1 MKKNSARAMFAV
13 VTLGSALAV
22 SGCGGGGGSG
32 DGTASMMGP
41 DQEPPAP
48 PPRAVLEPGPGLHLS
63 DAAPVQADTA
73 DKTIL
78 AAQEGGD
85 TIPTLS
91 AVITRDTAQSTTAV
105 STSGSRVKSV
115 RSDGDGGFH
124 VIFVDGDV
132 ETPIHFERG
141 DFVSSGASYQKDIDD
156 TTYWLWRHSLRFSEN
171 DLTLRNRDYLRNRDR
186 EYLAALGGQAGDLQS
201 GFERFYFVF
210 GTRTPA
216 MVTSRGSASFEGTL
230 WADSWDAGNHS
241 SSQRQRHSG
250 HMRLVANFDLGTLE
264 GHIRSIRGS
273 EPGEMARSLWPTS
286 SFRIADG
293 KFNEAGQFT
302 ATLTGHD
309 SAETPSLGE
318 SAAGYVGELL
328 GEFYGPRA
336 DEIGA
341 VLNATRDVEDDAHDR
356 VLQGYVG
363 GQRVIGA
370 YTDDAPFSTGVDR
383 HDTNTS
389 SPRVVSQGAD
399 NRVTSV
405 TSDGVGGYRIAY
417 LVDGQPRSVN
427 LEPEDVPRAG
437 NDASYAPRDGAMLRY
452 WRPFDSKYSSV
463 AIWSHNRY
471 ANAESDE
478 WVFGTWGHVIHG
490 SRTPSASI
498 PATGGATYTG
508 FAGAYEWEPS
518 PVSAS
523 VLNTPYYE
531 GSLSLRADFTAG
543 TVEGEISNLRRRP
556 MTGSPFAPVSG
567 QFAIGNGEISGNALS
582 GELSGLG
589 YSGEIRGAFYGPAAE
604 EAAGVMEATDADD
617 KMLHGWFRGRKQ

>member
-1 MKKNSARAMFAV
+1 MKRVSARALFTI
-13 VTLGSALAV
+13 VTLGLALAV

-32 DGTASMMGP
+32 DGTASVTGP
-41 DQEPPAP
+41 EQPPAP
-48 PPRAVLEPGPGLHLS
+48 PPPAVQEPGPGLHTS

-78 AAQEGGD
+78 ATLEDGEV
-85 TIPTLS
+85 IPTLS
-91 AVITRDTAQSTTAV
+91 AVITMSTAESTAAV
-105 STSGSRVKSV
+105 STGGFSV
-115 RSDGDGGFH
+115 RSISSDGDGGYH
-124 VIFVDGDV
+124 VTFVDGDI
-132 ETPIHFERG
+132 ETPIHFEREG
-141 DFVSSGASYQKDIDD
+141 FNAALNRFEQDRDGASFL
-156 TTYWLWRHSLRFSEN
+156 LWSYGGFSED
-171 DLTLRNRDYLRNRDR
+171 DLTVELQDY
-186 EYLAALGGQAGDLQS
+186 EYLASLGANAGTAQD
-201 GFERFYFVF
+201 GWERFYFVF
-210 GTRTPA
+210 GAKTPA
-216 MVTSRGSASFEGTL
+216 MATSRGSASFEGRFR
-230 WADSWDAGNHS
+230 ADTFDADDPGRNQQ
-241 SSQRQRHSG
+241 QRLTGQ
-250 HMRLVANFDLGTLE
+250 MRIVANFDLGELE
-264 GHIRSIRGS
+264 GNIRSIRGT
-273 EPGEMARSLWPTS
+273 EPGAAFGTRSLWPTS

-293 KFNEAGQFT
+293 EFNEEGQFT

-309 SAETPSLGE
+309 SAETPSLGQ
-318 SAAGYVGELL
+318 SAAGYVGDLL
-328 GEFYGPRA
+328 GEFYGPRTN
-336 DEIGA
+336 EIGA
-341 VLNATRDVEDDAHDR
+341 VLTAARDVEDDAYDR
-356 VLQGYVG
+356 VLLGYVSG
-363 GQRVIGA
+363 RRVIGEHA
-370 YTDDAPFSTGVDR
+370 DDAPFSTGVGR

-543 TVEGEISNLRRRP
+543 TVEGEITNLRRRP